1 MNQDTPNASP
11 NTENAQIAKVTAF
24 ITRPGTQEIELL
36 VFQHPQA
43 GVQLPAGTVEP
54 GEAPEDAVLREV
66 EEETGLSTV
75 VLVGLLAV
83 IPQAFAPDEYMLI
96 EPIALR
102 TAPSVDAPK
111 MRFLLQRGLRVR
123 IREKKGDFV
132 RAIYEEYDM
141 RDNELAVSTRRVGW
155 LPVSALTK
163 KVPRYLYHLRLSAL
177 APDEWTLTSDNG
189 LLYKPFWIPVTRRN
203 FIVAPQEA
211 WLNAVREQLLASGNP
226 SSE

>member
-1 MNQDTPNASP
+1 MNQDTPTNPP
-11 NTENAQIAKVTAF
+11 NDDNAQIAKVTAF
-24 ITRPGTQEIELL
+24 ITRPGPQETELL

-66 EEETGLSTV
+66 EEETGLSAV

-83 IPQAFAPDEYMLI
+83 IPQAFAPDEYMLT
-96 EPIALR
+96 EPMALR
-102 TAPSVDAPK
+102 TAPSTDAPK

-141 RDNELAVSTRRVGW
+141 RDN
-155 LPVSALTK
+155 
-163 KVPRYLYHLRLSAL
+163 
-177 APDEWTLTSDNG
+177 
-189 LLYKPFWIPVTRRN
+189 
-203 FIVAPQEA
+203 
-211 WLNAVREQLLASGNP
+211 
-226 SSE
+226 